1 LGCPRAFGAAPCRVG
16 AREAMLYLYAIVEKG
31 RRLPGPGLWGAP
43 SHAIEQGELAA
54 IVSEHEDLARPL
66 DEDELWTH
74 EKVVEE
80 LMEHGAVLPMRAGSV
95 LADAAGVRALLDE
108 QRDRFGRELE
118 RVRGAVEL
126 GVRAVG
132 NPAAPKV
139 PAGVQDQE
147 GPGTAY
153 MRARLDSQIRSDLVA
168 ARVHTALRGLARD
181 HVSLSK
187 SLATVGA
194 RSAYLV
200 NRDEVDAFVDRV
212 EALGREL
219 DDVSIVCTG
228 PWPPYSFV
236 GNPA

>member
-1 LGCPRAFGAAPCRVG
+1 MPQASEPSSTNSATGSGEGWNEGAARLG
-16 AREAMLYLYAIVEKG
+16 GG
-31 RRLPGPGLWGAP
+31 RG
-43 SHAIEQGELAA
+43 
-54 IVSEHEDLARPL
+54 
-66 DEDELWTH
+66 
-74 EKVVEE
+74 
-80 LMEHGAVLPMRAGSV
+80 
-95 LADAAGVRALLDE
+95 GVRGGVAP
-108 QRDRFGRELE
+108 
-118 RVRGAVEL
+118 GA
-126 GVRAVG
+126 RAVG

-168 ARVHTALRGLARD
+168 ARVPTALRGLARD

>member
-1 LGCPRAFGAAPCRVG
+1 V
-16 AREAMLYLYAIVEKG
+16 LYLYAIVEKG
-31 RRLPGPGLWGAP
+31 RRLPGAGLWGAP
-43 SHAIEQGELAA
+43 SQAIEQGELAA
-54 IVSEHEDLARPL
+54 VVSEHEDLSRPL
-66 DEDELWTH
+66 DEDELWAH

-108 QRDRFGRELE
+108 QSDRFRRGLE

-126 GVRAVG
+126 GVRAAGVA
-132 NPAAPKV
+132 AAPKV
-139 PAGVQDQE
+139 AAGVRDDE

-168 ARVHTALRGLARD
+168 SRVHAALRGLARD

-187 SLATVGA
+187 SLAAGDA

-200 NRDEVDAFVDRV
+200 DRDEVEAFISRV
-212 EALGREL
+212 EKLGREL

-228 PWPPYSFV
+228 PWPPYNFV
-236 GNPA
+236 GSPA